1 MGRER
6 GLPLQG
12 LEVGVHLGLCGVGG
26 AEAMAQLPQEHS
38 FRLR

>member
-1 MGRER
+1 MGRAR

-26 AEAMAQLPQEHS
+26 LGPRPHS
-38 FRLR
+38 PKNIHSG